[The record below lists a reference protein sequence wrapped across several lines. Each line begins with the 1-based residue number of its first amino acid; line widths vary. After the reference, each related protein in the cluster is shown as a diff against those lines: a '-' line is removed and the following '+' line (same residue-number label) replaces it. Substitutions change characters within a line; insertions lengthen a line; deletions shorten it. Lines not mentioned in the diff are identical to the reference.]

1 MSSSV
6 DWTWLWKE
14 SVNIQKSP
22 LETSGSNIQREKKN
36 EEQKP
41 EQKIQE
47 LMDISKYK
55 IYIIGIPDKE
65 DKEKGMEEIFEV
77 IMVENISKLV
87 TDNKPKYRSKKL
99 REPGKKN
106 TTKDSTPYHSQK
118 NPPQHSPISG

>member
-1 MSSSV
+1 M
-6 DWTWLWKE
+6 
-14 SVNIQKSP
+14 
-22 LETSGSNIQREKKN
+22 QREKKN

-55 IYIIGIPDKE
+55 IYIIGITDKE

-106 TTKDSTPYHSQK
+106 TTKDSTWAYHSQK
-118 NPPQHSPISG
+118 NPPQHSSISG